1 MYRRE
6 SPLFFFFSLLNFREF
21 CWLVV
26 PSFFFFRFLF
36 CFFLFFFPAC
46 ALTEPRDGRP
56 MNQHQLSKVRERE
69 WGEKRAQTHTHTH
82 VDSARQTERDRRAV
96 NTHCVASRIYFI
108 CIYIYIFFLPGNI
121 RIVVLIA
128 CKIVF
133 FFLLVL
139 VRSCVPV
146 AEFLVCE
153 NILRLPTFS
162 RSSHRSRWTHQCN
175 YIVCNSLIVCV
186 FCSGRLQSI
195 SCRKLR
201 RASKR
206 GRKKKKEVKQKQKR
220 GKKAFGLWFRSQKR
234 LGHAIDMCVF
244 RFSFCAVYFAC
255 VLVQVLV
262 VLLKWMA
269 FLASSFC
276 VRQWKKAGRKEKKNR
291 CPSIFSFLAK
301 SPVYPTSSATHPNSA
316 HTRWWMARRMDKSS
330 SS

>member
-1 MYRRE
+1 M
-6 SPLFFFFSLLNFREF
+6 
-21 CWLVV
+21 
-26 PSFFFFRFLF
+26 
-36 CFFLFFFPAC
+36 
-46 ALTEPRDGRP
+46 
-56 MNQHQLSKVRERE
+56 
-69 WGEKRAQTHTHTH
+69 
-82 VDSARQTERDRRAV
+82 
-96 NTHCVASRIYFI
+96 
-108 CIYIYIFFLPGNI
+108 
-121 RIVVLIA
+121 
-128 CKIVF
+128 
-133 FFLLVL
+133 
-139 VRSCVPV
+139 RSCVPV

-206 GRKKKKEVKQKQKR
+206 GRNKKEVKQKQKR

-276 VRQWKKAGRKEKKNR
+276 VRQWKKAGRKKNR
-291 CPSIFSFLAK
+291 IAALPSFPFSQNLRFTQRLVR
-301 SPVYPTSSATHPNSA
+301 PIQTA
-316 HTRWWMARRMDKSS
+316 HTHVDGWLDGWIKAAAVKTE
-330 SS
+330 